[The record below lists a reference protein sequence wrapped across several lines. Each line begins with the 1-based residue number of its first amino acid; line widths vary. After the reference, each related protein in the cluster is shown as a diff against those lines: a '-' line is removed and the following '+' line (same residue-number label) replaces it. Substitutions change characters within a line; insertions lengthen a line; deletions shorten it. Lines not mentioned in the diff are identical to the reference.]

1 MEKKIYNLIIL
12 DESGSMQSI
21 KPQAITGLNESLQA
35 IKSAQEN
42 YESQSHYV
50 TLVSFN
56 TNRIKTI
63 YDCCPVNRIQE
74 LTKNDYL
81 PNAGTPLYDAMGN
94 SLTQLMAEVKDE
106 DNVLVTIIT
115 DGHENASR
123 EYSGKAIFQL
133 IKSLKTKGWIF
144 TYIGAN
150 QDVEEVASSM
160 GIRHSLSFNANPEG
174 AEEMF
179 RQERESREQYYCCI
193 SEGMDERKLSER
205 EYFKDTITKNA
216 TKDSFHKKE
225 VVEEITSME
234 ESDPLI
240 VKAAK
245 LVVMHQQGSMSLLQ
259 RKLVI
264 GYNYAWKLMNQ
275 LEKMQIVGPNKGAVP
290 REVYCKDLMCLEDK
304 MKKNITL

>member
-21 KPQAITGLNESLQA
+21 KPQAITGLNETLQT
-35 IKSAQEN
+35 IKSAQEK
-42 YESQSHYV
+42 YENQSHYV

-56 TNRIKTI
+56 TNSVKTI
-63 YDCCPVNRIQE
+63 YDCCPANCVQE
-74 LTKNDYL
+74 LRQIDYQ
-81 PNAGTPLYDAMGN
+81 PNAGTPLYDAMGI

-115 DGHENASR
+115 DGYENASR

-133 IKSLKTKGWIF
+133 IENLKAKGWIF

-150 QDVEEVASSM
+150 QDVEKVASSM
-160 GIRHSLSFNANPEG
+160 GIQHSLLFDADEEG
-174 AEEMF
+174 AGEMF
-179 RQERESREQYYCCI
+179 RKERESRKQYYCCI
-193 SEGMDERKLSER
+193 SEGMDARKLSER

-234 ESDPLI
+234 EWDPLI

-264 GYNYAWKLMNQ
+264 GYNYAWKLMDQ

-290 REVYCKDLMCLEDK
+290 REVYCKDLMCLEEK
-304 MKKNITL
+304 MKKNIT